1 MNRVTLPTTTKTN
14 LPSIIPPPLI
24 MHTYV
29 QEAVFVAAVI
39 GSLVWAY
46 NAIPA
51 GLQEV
56 KDAARSP
63 APEEPKQPQ
72 AKQLDP
78 DAENK
83 IELDTLQVLSQGH
96 SFPLRNAAIKI
107 VTSRATNNENRNILL
122 RLLASSHEHDR
133 DKAINALSLLFYGS
147 EGKEH
152 PYRNSLHERFQDRK
166 AFDAIVTAL
175 VNLLPYHEAASRGVS
190 RESLN
195 PPSPIRPL
203 YRSSNEKALMRML
216 IIALRG
222 GHRSHLVTKD
232 NKHLDIALDAGLVSR
247 WLQHYPFPCALPQ
260 FSKYNYKKYDVCS
273 LFGSSR
279 FASDD
284 EDMHEIIRIVSSVSR
299 GANQL
304 RAVGLKA
311 SRITENMEDRI
322 RTRRNGSSN
331 SRDSSPSRSMAY
343 SVVESE
349 VDSDIRMIG
358 GEGTAGEHT
367 TSWTQTWP
375 TSDEW
380 DAEPHPRVQDRSQE
394 ENALRRRNREAV
406 VVAERGQPLGRD
418 NILRRQDSGTA
429 TEDHRHP
436 TRLDDVDGG
445 SSTPESM
452 PELEALPNFV
462 PWDTVARPRPGE
474 PVSEEIFGMSPVG
487 FYAVDTEDIAEA
499 RTGSETTRDMV
510 QDSEL
515 D

>member
-1 MNRVTLPTTTKTN
+1 
-14 LPSIIPPPLI
+14 

-29 QEAVFVAAVI
+29 QEALFVAAVI

-107 VTSRATNNENRNILL
+107 VTSRATNNENRDILL
-122 RLLASSHEHDR
+122 RLLASSREHDR

-166 AFDAIVTAL
+166 AFDAMVTAL
-175 VNLLPYHEAASRGVS
+175 VNLLPYHEAASRDVS
-190 RESLN
+190 RHSLD

-203 YRSSNEKALMRML
+203 YRPSNEKALMRML

-284 EDMHEIIRIVSSVSR
+284 EDVHEIIRIVSSVSR

-311 SRITENMEDRI
+311 SRITGNMGDRI
-322 RTRRNGSSN
+322 RTRRRNDSLN

-349 VDSDIRMIG
+349 VDSDIRMVG

-367 TSWTQTWP
+367 TSWTQPWP

-380 DAEPHPRVQDRSQE
+380 NAEPHPRVQDRSQE

-418 NILRRQDSGTA
+418 NILRRHDSATA
-429 TEDHRHP
+429 SEGHRHP
-436 TRLDDVDGG
+436 TRLDDMDGG
-445 SSTPESM
+445 SSTPDSM
-452 PELEALPNFV
+452 PDLEALPSFV
-462 PWDTVARPRPGE
+462 SEYTNAQTR
-474 PVSEEIFGMSPVG
+474 PVSEEIFGMSSAG
-487 FYAVDTEDIAEA
+487 FYAVDMEDVAEV